1 MVRHTPAQGLR
12 GDERAVRD
20 RAAPFWLGG
29 GEDVPRVLGTPLGPR
44 DSREL
49 FDEAGPDG
57 GLDAVRADEDVAR
70 RRRAVVELEVYPWL
84 PRPGLRV
91 RDEAFVRVLA
101 AGGAEVSEE
110 GAVEIRAVKG
120 EEASF
125 VGMSAFG
132 SSASARDGEGGG
144 DCVTW
149 SRERVEVDTGGLVSL
164 AHRERDSCVWTAS
177 SQRYD
182 EKGKSV
188 MSRTEPRTGEFGGRE
203 HGDLGQV
210 VTKAE
215 ST

>member
-1 MVRHTPAQGLR
+1 MDEGRVDTYQHGVLEDPMVRHTPAQGLG

-57 GLDAVRADEDVAR
+57 GLDAVRADEDVAA

-101 AGGAEVSEE
+101 AGGAEVSEQ

-120 EEASF
+120 EQASF
-125 VGMSAFG
+125 VGM
-132 SSASARDGEGGG
+132 E
-144 DCVTW
+144 CVRKLSKCAVRRGW
-149 SRERVEVDTGGLVSL
+149 WGV
-164 AHRERDSCVWTAS
+164 
-177 SQRYD
+177 RYL
-182 EKGKSV
+182 E
-188 MSRTEPRTGEFGGRE
+188 
-203 HGDLGQV
+203 
-210 VTKAE
+210 
-215 ST
+215 